1 MTSFE
6 IIVTGGGPA
15 GLAAA
20 CLVAKEGRRVALI
33 SGIANGSADPRTI
46 ALMQPQ
52 IRLLAHLG
60 LWPGDLKDKVSP
72 LKRLRLVD
80 DTDSLIIAP
89 TLTFDPNE
97 IGEEVFG
104 WNIPL
109 ALLVP
114 ALKERAANLG
124 VEIIATDVSAA
135 RVTEGMVYLDSSAGE
150 FASPLVLAADGRKS
164 LVRDAAGISCDAW
177 NYDQVAL
184 ATSFD
189 HSGEHSGVS
198 TEYHRRAGPFTTV
211 PMPGKRS
218 SLVWME
224 HPKRIAELMAMPDAE
239 LSTEIQLASHGDLG
253 LVSGIG
259 SRRAFPMAG
268 LIARSFAAKRI
279 MLVGETGHV
288 VPPIGAQGLNMS
300 LRDAAQAAEL
310 IAGEADPGAGHIL
323 ARYDA
328 LRRQDVGPRQQVIH
342 LMYRSLLAGFM
353 PLDAARA
360 VGLELLA
367 RFGPLRRYVM
377 QQGLGPVSSLPKV
390 MCDPKVNLPSGE
402 RVGYQRA

>member
-1 MTSFE
+1 MKSFE

-20 CLVAKEGRRVALI
+20 CLVAKDGRRVGLI
-33 SGIANGSADPRTI
+33 TGRPNGGEDPRTI

-60 LWPGDLKDKVSP
+60 IWPHDLRDRVSP
-72 LKRLRLVD
+72 LNKLRLVD
-80 DTDSLIIAP
+80 DTGSPIHAP
-89 TLTFDPNE
+89 TLTFDPQE

-109 ALLVP
+109 AHLNP
-114 ALKERAANLG
+114 ALKSLAASLNI
-124 VEIIATDVSAA
+124 EIIPCDVTAA
-135 RVTEGMVYLDSSAGE
+135 RISESVVHLETSAGE
-150 FASPLVLAADGRKS
+150 FSTPLVLAADGRKS
-164 LVRDAAGISCDAW
+164 LLREAAGIKCDSW

-189 HSGEHSGVS
+189 HTGEHQGIS
-198 TEYHRRAGPFTTV
+198 TEYHKRAGPFTTV
-211 PMPGKRS
+211 PLPGKRS

-224 HPKRIAELMAMPDAE
+224 HPKRVAELMAMPDAE
-239 LSTEIQLASHGDLG
+239 LATEIQLASHGDLG

-259 SRRAFPMAG
+259 LRRAFPMAG

-310 IAGEADPGAGHIL
+310 IAGEADPGASRIL
-323 ARYDA
+323 TRYDA
-328 LRRQDVGPRQQVIH
+328 LRRQDVGPRQEIIH
-342 LMYRSLLAGFM
+342 LMNRSLLAGFV
-353 PLDAARA
+353 PFDVARA
-360 VGLELLA
+360 AGLEVLA

-377 QQGLGPVSSLPKV
+377 QQGLGPLSSLPKV
-390 MCDPKVNLPSGE
+390 MRNTKVNLPSGE